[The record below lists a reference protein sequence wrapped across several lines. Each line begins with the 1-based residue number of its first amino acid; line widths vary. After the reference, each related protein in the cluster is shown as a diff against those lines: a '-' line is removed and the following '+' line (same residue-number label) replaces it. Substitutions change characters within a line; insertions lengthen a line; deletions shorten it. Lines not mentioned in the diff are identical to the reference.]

1 MHATVEIGNLIER
14 RLGLRGCRPVVAG
27 TGVSIQRIAGWYKLG
42 LDARGDRGELRP
54 SLAGPSAHRPR
65 LLPREPPSDRWLP
78 RRGRRRGPETGIHR
92 AGALRSLA
100 DRVSLRLFL
109 DEDATFRS
117 LIRALVA
124 RGLDVTNAI
133 DAGRAGLSDAEQ
145 LEHAD

>member
-1 MHATVEIGNLIER
+1 
-14 RLGLRGCRPVVAG
+14 
-27 TGVSIQRIAGWYKLG
+27 
-42 LDARGDRGELRP
+42 
-54 SLAGPSAHRPR
+54 
-65 LLPREPPSDRWLP
+65 
-78 RRGRRRGPETGIHR
+78 
-92 AGALRSLA
+92 
-100 DRVSLRLFL
+100 VSLRLFL